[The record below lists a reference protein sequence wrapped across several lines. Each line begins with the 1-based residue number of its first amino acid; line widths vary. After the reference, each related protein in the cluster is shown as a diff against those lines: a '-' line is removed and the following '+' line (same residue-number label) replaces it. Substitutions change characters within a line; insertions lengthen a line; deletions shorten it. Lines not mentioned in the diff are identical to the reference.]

1 MTTKKTLYEVPE
13 SLIGSVWKFNN
24 SGGCEVEVVSVNKS
38 TSRTGGKII
47 VCKHLTY
54 DKPNFTTNEENFKR
68 SFIWA
73 ERIK

>member
-1 MTTKKTLYEVPE
+1 MTKKILYEVPE

-24 SGGCEVEVVSVNKS
+24 SGGCEVELVNVSKAVGRS
-38 TSRTGGKII
+38 SGKILTFR
-47 VCKHLTY
+47 HLTY